1 MICMRNYN
9 AAHNRAI
16 CGVAVRPNSITS
28 FATASLDQYVTL
40 WDDNIVKPVIGK
52 TTLWFSKL
60 TVTAVIHKLNVCG

>member
-16 CGVAVRPNSITS
+16 YGVAVRPNSITS

-40 WDDNIVKPVIGK
+40 WDDNIVKPIGM
-52 TTLWFSKL
+52 TCLCFVKL
-60 TVTAVIHKLNVCG
+60 TVTVSVCIVN